1 MTSVDRPS
9 IDESRTYDD
18 RGQVKTIANGAVGT
32 ATYAYDANGNK
43 LSESWSGAMASWN
56 FTTQAGGN
64 DGYDTEDRFLN
75 FNQSGQSKT
84 LAMTRS
90 DIGNISNVNLNGTST
105 ARSYSNAHELTTVGT
120 DSQSF
125 DDDGNLTIAANG
137 NTFGWDEA
145 GMMQQANVA
154 GGASVEYGYAADG
167 KRIWKKVTDGG
178 SITETV
184 YVHSGPN
191 CIAEYAK
198 GAAPASSG
206 NEYTYAG
213 GIDSL
218 VMLSRNGG
226 SEKLAITRNQ
236 QWSVS
241 ALINSS
247 GSVVERYTYAEFGKR
262 TILAADGSTVRETSS
277 YNMAYGYT
285 SRRHETETGLMY
297 FRARYYDP
305 STGEFIS
312 RDPLGYVDGMS
323 LYRGYFVPGG
333 KDPLGLRR
341 EFNPEWIFFIVSR
354 WSL

>member
-64 DGYDTEDRFLN
+64 DGYDAEDRFLN

-154 GGASVEYGYAADG
+154 VEQ
-167 KRIWKKVTDGG
+167 
-178 SITETV
+178 
-184 YVHSGPN
+184 
-191 CIAEYAK
+191 
-198 GAAPASSG
+198 ASSTATRLTA
-206 NEYTYAG
+206 NESGRRLPMVAASPKQFMFTPVPTA
-213 GIDSL
+213 SPSTPRELLLRPAVTSTLTL
-218 VMLSRNGG
+218 V
-226 SEKLAITRNQ
+226 
-236 QWSVS
+236 
-241 ALINSS
+241 
-247 GSVVERYTYAEFGKR
+247 
-262 TILAADGSTVRETSS
+262 GST
-277 YNMAYGYT
+277 
-285 SRRHETETGLMY
+285 
-297 FRARYYDP
+297 
-305 STGEFIS
+305 
-312 RDPLGYVDGMS
+312 
-323 LYRGYFVPGG
+323 
-333 KDPLGLRR
+333 
-341 EFNPEWIFFIVSR
+341 R
-354 WSL
+354 W